1 MGLWFPHFMT
11 APEDIAKKTYFWD
24 KLRGTSQGV
33 LETGYMG
40 LTLVIA
46 IEVFDAP
53 NEVKSLIAAANPIGL
68 IITPLTLGF
77 FAWLRRPA
85 NFVASNL
92 FYLSAVCTAAAAFS
106 PSLNI
111 YLVLLILAAVFATQS
126 VPMMAHIYAENY
138 PPDKRGTY
146 FSTSFM
152 FSVTATFIFSLL
164 FGKLLDLNIANFT
177 WVLGSLSLASFLGG
191 LAMRR
196 MPSSPIHQQSTQN
209 PIRNIGYAFT
219 DWKFGIMLLSWMF
232 LGLGNLMANPL
243 RIEYLLKPEYGV
255 AATISMVS
263 FLTLGL
269 PAICRFLSVKF
280 WGILFDRIDF
290 MILRMLVNTL
300 QMVSILIFF
309 SSKNLW
315 ILGFATGLN
324 GIAMGGGTLSWN
336 LWVTKFA
343 PKEKTAAYMSVHTFL
358 TGIRGFVAPFLGF
371 YLLVRY
377 GAMPTGIIGSAMI
390 LISIVMVY
398 VLYLNVR
405 PKRS

>member
-1 MGLWFPHFMT
+1 MT
-11 APEDIAKKTYFWD
+11 AIEDITRRTYFWD
-24 KLRGTSQGV
+24 KLRGASQGV

-46 IEVFDAP
+46 IEVFEAP
-53 NEVKSLIAAANPIGL
+53 NEIKSLIAAANPMGM

-77 FAWLRRPA
+77 FAWLSRPA
-85 NFVASNL
+85 NIIASNL
-92 FYLSAVCTAAAAFS
+92 FYLSALCTALAAFS
-106 PSLNI
+106 PSLNV
-111 YLVLLILAAVFATQS
+111 YLVLLILAAMFGTQS

-152 FSVTATFIFSLL
+152 FSVAATFIFSLV
-164 FGKLLDLNIANFT
+164 FGKLLDLNIANFS
-177 WVLGSLSLASFLGG
+177 WVLVGLSVASLSGG

-243 RIEYLLKPEYGV
+243 RIEYLLQPKYGV
-255 AATISMVS
+255 VTTISMVS

-290 MILRMLVNTL
+290 MILRMIVNTL
-300 QMVSILIFF
+300 QMFSILIFF
-309 SSKNLW
+309 STKNLW
-315 ILGFATGLN
+315 ILGCACALN
-324 GIAMGGGTLSWN
+324 GIAMGGGSLSWN

-358 TGIRGFVAPFLGF
+358 TGIRGFAAPFLGF
-371 YLLVRY
+371 YLLVKY
-377 GAMPTGIIGSAMI
+377 GALATGTIGSLMI
-390 LISIVMVY
+390 LISIIMVY

-405 PKRS
+405 PKRRN